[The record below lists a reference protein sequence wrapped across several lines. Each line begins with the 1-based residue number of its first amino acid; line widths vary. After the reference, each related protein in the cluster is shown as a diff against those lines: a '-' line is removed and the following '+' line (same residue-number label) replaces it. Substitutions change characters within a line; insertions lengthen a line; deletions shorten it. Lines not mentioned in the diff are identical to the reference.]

1 MIIGP
6 KYTQLRL
13 QETFWNSEFLS
24 KKAIFSPLILIL
36 TRDCI

>member
-24 KKAIFSPLILIL
+24 KKAILVYLF
-36 TRDCI
+36 